1 MKLEPTT
8 LVLFGITGDLSQKKI
23 LPALY
28 DMYKKSSLP
37 KNFSVVGFSRRE
49 FTDEQI
55 RRFVIENLTEMPD
68 RDFLEK
74 FSYVQG
80 QFDKSENYLILG
92 RHLAELDEK
101 FEGCTNKLFYLST
114 PPDFYETI
122 SLNLSNS
129 GLSIP
134 CGGDDGFARIL
145 LEKPFGKDLETA
157 QKLDSLLAELF
168 KEEQIYRID
177 HYLAKESLFKIID
190 LHRRNEIVSG
200 KWNRENILKVEIKVY
215 EKKKVDSR
223 GNFYDGVGALR
234 DIGQNHLLQMLALV
248 AMDIPEEKSSEN
260 IKKEREKV
268 LKSLKPF
275 EGKIETGQYEGYL
288 NEKGVVSD
296 SNTETFFKMTVFLD
310 SPKFS
315 GVPFELSSGKALCE
329 DLTEIVVI
337 FKDGLRVVFN
347 VPKEDSSPAYERVL
361 LDAII
366 GDQTVFISTEEVL
379 AQWKF
384 ITPIEEKIKNQKP
397 FIYKEGMN
405 PKDF

>member
-8 LVLFGITGDLSQKKI
+8 LILFGITGDLSQKKI

-37 KNFSVVGFSRRE
+37 KDFNVVGFSRRE
-49 FTDEQI
+49 FSDEEI
-55 RRFVIENLTEMPD
+55 RKFVVENLTEMPD
-68 RDFLEK
+68 RSFLEK
-74 FSYVQG
+74 FYYVQG
-80 QFDKSENYLILG
+80 QFDKGEDYLKLG
-92 RHLAELDEK
+92 RHLVEIDQK
-101 FEGCTNKLFYLST
+101 FKGCTNKLFYLST

-134 CGGDDGFARIL
+134 CGGKDGFARVL
-145 LEKPFGKDLETA
+145 LEKPFGRDLETA

-168 KEEQIYRID
+168 QENQIYRID

-190 LHRRNEIVSG
+190 LHRQNELISSR
-200 KWNRENILKVEIKVY
+200 WNRENILKVEIKVY
-215 EKKKVDSR
+215 EKKKIDSR

-268 LKSLKPF
+268 LKKLKPF

-288 NEKGVVSD
+288 NEKGVLPD
-296 SNTETFFKMTVFLD
+296 SNTETFFKMTVFVD
-310 SPKFS
+310 SSKFFN
-315 GVPFELSSGKALCE
+315 VPFELSSGKALCE

-337 FKDGLRVVFN
+337 FKDGLRIVFY
-347 VPKEDSSPAYERVL
+347 VPKEDSLPAYERVL
-361 LDAII
+361 LDAIL

-379 AQWKF
+379 AQWDF
-384 ITPIEEKIKNQKP
+384 ITPIEEKIKYQKP

-405 PKDF
+405 PKNF

>member
-8 LVLFGITGDLSQKKI
+8 LILFGITGDLSQKKI

-37 KNFSVVGFSRRE
+37 KDFNVVGFSRRE
-49 FTDEQI
+49 FSDEEI
-55 RRFVIENLTEMPD
+55 RKFVVENLTEMPD
-68 RDFLEK
+68 RSFLEK

-80 QFDKSENYLILG
+80 QFDKGEDYLKLG
-92 RHLAELDEK
+92 THLAEIDQK
-101 FEGCTNKLFYLST
+101 FKGCTNKLFYLST

-134 CGGDDGFARIL
+134 CGGEDGFARIL
-145 LEKPFGKDLETA
+145 LEKPFGRDLETA

-168 KEEQIYRID
+168 QENQIYRID

-190 LHRRNEIVSG
+190 LHRQNKLISSR
-200 KWNRENILKVEIKVY
+200 WNRENILKVEIKVY
-215 EKKKVDSR
+215 EKKKIDSR

-268 LKSLKPF
+268 LKKLKPF

-288 NEKGVVSD
+288 NEKGVLPD
-296 SNTETFFKMTVFLD
+296 SNTETFFKMTVFVD
-310 SPKFS
+310 SSKFFN
-315 GVPFELSSGKALCE
+315 VPFELSSGKALCE

-337 FKDGLRVVFN
+337 FKDGLRIVFD
-347 VPKEDSSPAYERVL
+347 VPKEDSLPAYERVL
-361 LDAII
+361 LDAIL

-379 AQWKF
+379 AQWDF
-384 ITPIEEKIKNQKP
+384 ITPIEEKIKYQKP

-405 PKDF
+405 PKNF